1 MANPPRQKGTAG
13 ETELL
18 RILQP
23 WLPRIVRNP
32 SSSIADLTS
41 PALDT
46 GSFEAFGA
54 LATRPDR
61 GRWLI
66 AVEADVFGWLASNV
80 MDDCPIDIEV
90 KRHAK
95 FAHHSIW
102 ESKFGRR

>member
-1 MANPPRQKGTAG
+1 MTSSPSKQKGTAG

-23 WLPRIVRNP
+23 WLPRLVRNP

-41 PALDT
+41 LPLD
-46 GSFEAFGA
+46 GVEFEPIQA

-66 AVEADVFGWLASNV
+66 AIEADVFGWLASSV
-80 MDDCPIDIEV
+80 QYQTPIDIEV

-95 FAHHSIW
+95 FAHHKIF
-102 ESKFGRR
+102 EEKFGR